1 MARTDLVAPVLP
13 IESGARP
20 GSGAP
25 SWLIALVASGIL
37 SAAGLVL
44 VDRLAHW
51 FVVPVLACGVIIGR
65 DAVDWMRR
73 RVDLLDPVGVIGL
86 LGVHLFF
93 LAPLLHVAL
102 DVWMPYVEPPA
113 DWRTWL
119 GWMAVVNA
127 VGLLAY
133 QLTRALGH
141 RWGSRRRPAVA
152 WLVSPRRCLP
162 VLGLALLGTLAAQ
175 ALAYRL
181 HGGFLGYVEA
191 AVANDPS
198 FEGMGWLFMISERFP
213 IVALLGFVML
223 ARGRAS
229 LRRGPVLA
237 AVLAGVFLAQLLL
250 FGGLRGS
257 RSMMVW
263 TMFWA
268 IGSVHVWV
276 RPLSRPALAL
286 AGLVLLAFMYG
297 YGLYKGAGLEALRV
311 WDKPALAREL
321 EEETGRTIPAT
332 VLGDLGRS
340 DVQAYL
346 LYRLTEGPGAYA
358 WGRTYVGGVSL
369 LIPKALW
376 PARPPTKEKEGT
388 DALYGAGAY
397 TPGELVA
404 SNVYG
409 LAGEAMLN
417 FGPLGPLAAFAL
429 LGIGVGF
436 VRGRYAALAFP
447 DLRWLLYP
455 YVVLACVVGLVGDS
469 DNLVFFLVND
479 GLVPLVVVALC
490 RRARHLSP
498 APAAGEKGRG
508 R

>member
-1 MARTDLVAPVLP
+1 MARADLVVPALP
-13 IESGARP
+13 IEPGARA
-20 GSGAP
+20 GSRAP
-25 SWLIALVASGIL
+25 SWMIALVASGIL
-37 SAAGLVL
+37 GAAGLGL

-65 DAVDWMRR
+65 DAVDWMRG
-73 RVDLLDPVGVIGL
+73 RVDLLDPVGVIGV
-86 LGVHLFF
+86 LGVHLFV

-102 DVWMPYVEPPA
+102 DVWMPYVEPPP
-113 DWRTWL
+113 DWREWL
-119 GWMAVVNA
+119 GRMAVVNA
-127 VGLLAY
+127 AGLLAY
-133 QLTRALGH
+133 QVSRGLGR
-141 RWGSRRRPAVA
+141 RWGSRRRPATV
-152 WLVSPRRCLP
+152 WLLGPRRYLP
-162 VLGLALLGTLAAQ
+162 VLGLALLATLAAQ
-175 ALAYRL
+175 VLAYRL

-223 ARGRAS
+223 ARGRAA
-229 LRRGPVLA
+229 LRRGPVLV

-263 TMFWA
+263 AMFWA

-286 AGLVLLAFMYG
+286 AGLALLGFMYG

-311 WDKPALAREL
+311 WEKPALAREL

-332 VLGDLGRS
+332 LLGDLGRS

-346 LYRLTEGPGAYA
+346 LYRLTEGQGAYA

-376 PARPPTKEKEGT
+376 PGRPPTKEKEGT

-397 TPGELVA
+397 APGELVA

-417 FGPLGPLAAFAL
+417 WGPLGPLAAFAL
-429 LGIGVGF
+429 FGIGVGF
-436 VRGRYAALAFP
+436 LRGRYAALAFP

-455 YVVLACVVGLVGDS
+455 YAVLACVVGLIGDS

-490 RRARHLSP
+490 RRAWRLGP
-498 APAAGEKGRG
+498 APARG
-508 R
+508 REERRP